1 MNLNT
6 ELKSNKAHMLGAI
19 YFTLSVTLMGL
30 TDAISKQLSFTL
42 PVSEIVTL
50 RCMFSALLLLP
61 FIGKMQIGKYTKVH
75 LARSVMY
82 VPAILL
88 CTYGVTKVHIVIAT
102 IVGFTIPLFT
112 LAFAAIL
119 LKEKVKIQRWIAAI
133 IAFCSIYICSEQ
145 KGAIDIHVVALA
157 GSACIFALMEIFNK
171 MLVNSTSIPLL
182 DSIFFSSL
190 LSGIMVAPLVFF
202 EWNAPN
208 IQEIGLLTALSV
220 AGNAIFFFM
229 ITAYKYTDLSSLAPY
244 RYLEIIFT
252 TIVGYLWFG
261 EIPSGNIWI
270 AAAIIIC
277 ITAWSTYSEFFSNK
291 TKV

>member
-1 MNLNT
+1 M
-6 ELKSNKAHMLGAI
+6 KPDKAVPSNKNHIIGAV
-19 YFTLSVTLMGL
+19 YFTISMTLMGL

-50 RCMFSALLLLP
+50 RCLLSALFLLP
-61 FIGKMQIGKYTKVH
+61 FIGKMQIGKYTRIH
-75 LARSVMY
+75 LARSAMY

-88 CTYGVTKVHIVIAT
+88 CTYGVTKVQIVIAT

-133 IAFCSIYICSEQ
+133 IAFFSIYICSEQ
-145 KGAIDIHVVALA
+145 KGSIDIHVVALA
-157 GSACIFALMEIFNK
+157 VSACIFALMEIFNK
-171 MLVNSTSIPLL
+171 MLVNSSSIPLL

-190 LSGIMVAPLVFF
+190 FSGIMVAPLMCF
-202 EWNAPN
+202 EWYLPN
-208 IQEIGLLTALSV
+208 LQELLLLSALGISGDV
-220 AGNAIFFFM
+220 IFFFM
-229 ITAYKYTDLSSLAPY
+229 LSAYKHADLSSLAPY

-261 EIPSGNIWI
+261 EIPDSNIWI

-277 ITAWSTYSEFFSNK
+277 MTAWSTYSEICNSK
-291 TKV
+291 EK